1 MSSVEFG
8 QENVILFLEVQ
19 RNTEGDG
26 CRFGICL
33 TEKPVTMQLMRSL
46 LSSYL
51 DLLDIVEPIFSWWGI
66 VIPAV
71 VQRKPWLGVWSVWRE
86 PNIWPDTNLWK
97 ESRFNTIKMG
107 LAIIISTRKLHTR
120 WREED
125 FSSWHKYLTDKSKTN
140 HC

>member
-51 DLLDIVEPIFSWWGI
+51 DLLDIVEPIFS
-66 VIPAV
+66 
-71 VQRKPWLGVWSVWRE
+71 
-86 PNIWPDTNLWK
+86 
-97 ESRFNTIKMG
+97 
-107 LAIIISTRKLHTR
+107 
-120 WREED
+120 
-125 FSSWHKYLTDKSKTN
+125 
-140 HC
+140 